1 MSRLAEICAAALVA
15 QPDLDPRSRQV
26 LTHIAECKTPAL
38 GFNVSRCPS
47 TDHDYR
53 DIHYNSCRDRHC
65 PQCQGPQRRLWV
77 EQRLNELLPVRYF
90 HVVFTIPAE
99 LWAIFGLAPRTCLDI
114 LFRAAHASLL
124 QSAAA
129 PDNGAFI
136 PGGISVLHTWNQKL
150 GFHPHVH
157 CIVPSGGLSIGQG
170 NWHIGGGEF
179 LLPIRA
185 VTKLYRAIL
194 LAELEKALEQ
204 GSLNRLDR
212 HTIKHQLCLAAAK
225 DFVVYCKPPFGG
237 PRQVLKYLGRYTHR
251 VGISEQRIIAGGA
264 GTDTVTFT
272 WTDRGHGHAKRKLT
286 VPRQEFIN
294 RFRRHILPRG
304 FKKIRYFGF
313 MGNRQRK
320 RKLADIRRLIA
331 EAGCALPIETGQ
343 HADDFTEPT
352 VPICPVCGAAL
363 VRENRDDCRSEE
375 IGIPLCERLGFLRLV
390 SPVQAGPPA

>member
-1 MSRLAEICAAALVA
+1 MSRLAEICAAALAV
-15 QPDLDPRSRQV
+15 QTDLDPRSRQV
-26 LTHIAECKTPAL
+26 LSHIAACKTPVL

-47 TDHDYR
+47 SDHDYR

-65 PQCQGPQRRLWV
+65 PQCQGPQRRRWV
-77 EQRLNELLPVRYF
+77 EQRLEELLPVGYF

-99 LWAIFGLAPRTCLDI
+99 LRAIFGFTPRTCLDI

-124 QSAAA
+124 KVAAV

-157 CIVPSGGLSIGQG
+157 CIVPAGGLSIKSG
-170 NWHIGGGEF
+170 NWHAGDGEF

-194 LAELEKALEQ
+194 LAELEKALGQ
-204 GSLNRLDR
+204 GRLDR
-212 HTIKHQLCLAAAK
+212 LDRYTVKHQLCLAAAK

-251 VGISEQRIIAGGA
+251 VGISEQRIISGGD
-264 GTDTVTFT
+264 GSDTVTFT
-272 WTDRGHGHAKRKLT
+272 WIDRGHGHVKRILT
-286 VPRQEFIN
+286 VPRQEFVN

-320 RKLADIRRLIA
+320 RKLADIRRLIVA
-331 EAGCALPIETGQ
+331 AGCALTVGTDE
-343 HADDFTEPT
+343 HADEVTEPK
-352 VPICPVCGAAL
+352 VPICPVCGAFL
-363 VRENRDDCRSEE
+363 VSLSRDDCRDVGG
-375 IGIPLCERLGFLRLV
+375 GIPLSERLRLLRLAP
-390 SPVQAGPPA
+390 SGQAGSPT

>member
-1 MSRLAEICAAALVA
+1 MSRLAEICTSALAV
-15 QPDLDPRSRQV
+15 QTDLDPRSRMV
-26 LTHIAECKTPAL
+26 LAHIAACKTPAL
-38 GFNVSRCPS
+38 GFNVSHCPS
-47 TDHDYR
+47 TDHDYH

-65 PQCQGPQRRLWV
+65 PQCQGTQRRLWV
-77 EQRLNELLPVRYF
+77 ERRLEELLPLRYF

-99 LWAIFGLAPRTCLDI
+99 LRAIFGFAPRTCLDI

-124 QSAAA
+124 KVAAA
-129 PDNGAFI
+129 PDNGEFI

-157 CIVPSGGLSIGQG
+157 CIVPQGGLSIKQG
-170 NWHIGGGEF
+170 TWHAGGGEF

-204 GSLNRLDR
+204 DQLGLLDR
-212 HTIKHQLCLAAAK
+212 HTAKHQLCLAAAK

-251 VGISEQRIIAGGA
+251 VGISEQRIISGGE

-272 WTDRGHGHAKRKLT
+272 WTDRGHGHAKRLLT
-286 VPRQEFIN
+286 VSRQEFIN

-320 RKLADIRRLIA
+320 RKLADIRQLIA
-331 EAGCALPIETGQ
+331 ASGCTLQFDTGD
-343 HADDFTEPT
+343 HTADLTEPKG
-352 VPICPVCGAAL
+352 PACPVCGALL
-363 VRENRDDCRSEE
+363 VRESRDCRGDVDGVPFS
-375 IGIPLCERLGFLRLV
+375 ERLRLLRLA
-390 SPVQAGPPA
+390 PPGQAGPPVQ